1 MGLMPVCSQLCQ
13 TWTPF
18 VNRESFL
25 SFPDSARTRRV
36 GGKQGRILRK
46 HLRTGQTDIP
56 FHSARKA
63 LFRELL
69 TEQKSSFLMH
79 TSIEK
84 LKTGLMK

>member
-25 SFPDSARTRRV
+25 SFPDSARTRGV
-36 GGKQGRILRK
+36 GGKQGRTLK
-46 HLRTGQTDIP
+46 ETFEDWTDVP

-69 TEQKSSFLMH
+69 TEQKSSFLKH